1 PMMSIWLVDKLFY
14 LPFAW
19 FVLQALMSIGWV
31 NNIVA
36 RRTGLVQS
44 LTALGISVR
53 PVIGVA
59 VQGPGVQP
67 PGPAAPAAPQG
78 EVRPF
83 NLRRINPNRVV
94 AELTLWIAFLISV
107 IWTNHPV
114 VYSLIVYGGV
124 RLARILG
131 PVAYRWWRDHRG
143 GPTLPPSITPT
154 GPPTG
159 PAEGAGGAAI
169 AAPEKAAEIQRIL
182 NGFKSLID
190 QINADESPEKSKFG
204 TYSKSFKKLSKAYA
218 KLIKKEIPAES
229 RAELDK
235 AAAEAR
241 NMLKALE
248 LYLGYS

>member
-1 PMMSIWLVDKLFY
+1 GIKNRLQMDPWSTRKKFMFWGSILLVLDQGAFMDRLMPFLPMMSIWLVDKLFY

-94 AELTLWIAFLISV
+94 A
-107 IWTNHPV
+107 
-114 VYSLIVYGGV
+114 
-124 RLARILG
+124 
-131 PVAYRWWRDHRG
+131 
-143 GPTLPPSITPT
+143 
-154 GPPTG
+154 
-159 PAEGAGGAAI
+159 
-169 AAPEKAAEIQRIL
+169 
-182 NGFKSLID
+182 
-190 QINADESPEKSKFG
+190 
-204 TYSKSFKKLSKAYA
+204 
-218 KLIKKEIPAES
+218 
-229 RAELDK
+229 
-235 AAAEAR
+235 
-241 NMLKALE
+241 
-248 LYLGYS
+248 